1 MVFLKK
7 ASKEEMEK
15 YLMYGLQNENTTCG
29 MLVEKGFT
37 GD

>member
-15 YLMYGLQNENTTCG
+15 YLMYGLQNENTSIYPC
-29 MLVEKGFT
+29 
-37 GD
+37 D